1 MNLILLFLLF
11 NCPIE
16 SYQNELERIPLHKL
30 QSGLEVIALTN
41 SLMNTQCQS
50 SEQQVSIFLIFDKFY
65 KRYSDAQ
72 TDHFYDHYVP
82 SYYRDKYSTKS
93 KKYADS
99 LRSAGLALVLSS
111 TEEMYV
117 SYSPAI
123 YLKYFAN
130 SNSKPLN
137 SYVDLLLTEK
147 DIGEGYV
154 GDYSILVNR
163 LKKWET
169 SLLSTQHPDLIQKN
183 LYHFKYYTRLFM
195 NGLDNTRIYKI
206 KPDNSSKGEM
216 LPEFQQIVL
225 NLTKDKSHPLI
236 YRLFNSFHEEL
247 SKHNYEYFDGI
258 RTFYSEVTIKEYL
271 QIIK

>member
-30 QSGLEVIALTN
+30 QSGQEVIALTN
-41 SLMNTQCQS
+41 SLMNTQCQ
-50 SEQQVSIFLIFDKFY
+50 
-65 KRYSDAQ
+65 
-72 TDHFYDHYVP
+72 
-82 SYYRDKYSTKS
+82 
-93 KKYADS
+93 
-99 LRSAGLALVLSS
+99 GLALVLSS

-123 YLKYFAN
+123 YKKYFAN

-137 SYVDLLLTEK
+137 NYVDLLLTEK

-154 GDYSILVNR
+154 GDYSILVDR

-169 SLLSTQHPDLIQKN
+169 SLLSAQHPDLIEKN
-183 LYHFKYYTRLFM
+183 LYHFKYYSRLFM

-206 KPDNSSKGEM
+206 NPDNSSKGEM

-225 NLTKDKSHPLI
+225 NLTKDQSHPLI